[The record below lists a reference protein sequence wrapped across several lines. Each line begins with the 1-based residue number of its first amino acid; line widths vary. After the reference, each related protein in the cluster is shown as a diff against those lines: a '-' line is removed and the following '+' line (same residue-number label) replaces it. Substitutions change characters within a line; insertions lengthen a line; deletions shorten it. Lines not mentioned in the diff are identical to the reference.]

1 VEIFGEIKNIS
12 HMIVCSIVSRPMKN
26 QVAAKISLKAYII
39 GDSLPILIV
48 LGLAFIVHPAVGL
61 LLLIFPLRYWMIF
74 SSVSLT
80 LDDAAAQI
88 KLGLLSRTVSTISLR
103 KIESTG
109 LRQSISGRIFG
120 FGQVEFKGTGGTSD
134 FSPMI
139 ENPESFK
146 LEIERRMEVANNP
159 PTQPKEQAKPLAEKP
174 EPPIKRGERFDFATQ
189 KWISETT
196 K

>member
-1 VEIFGEIKNIS
+1 
-12 HMIVCSIVSRPMKN
+12 
-26 QVAAKISLKAYII
+26 L
-39 GDSLPILIV
+39 GDSFVILII
-48 LGLAFIVHPAVGL
+48 LALTFIAHPAVGF
-61 LLLIFPLRYWMIF
+61 LLLIFPVRYWMLF

-109 LRQSISGRIFG
+109 LRQSILGRIFG

-134 FSPMI
+134 LSPMI

-146 LEIERRMEVANNP
+146 LEIERRMEVVNNP
-159 PTQPKEQAKPLAEKP
+159 PGKLIEHAKPLDEKP
-174 EPPIKRGERFDFATQ
+174 EPPTKRGERFDFVTQ
-189 KWISETT
+189 K
-196 K
+196 

>member
-1 VEIFGEIKNIS
+1 
-12 HMIVCSIVSRPMKN
+12 MKN
-26 QVAAKISLKAYII
+26 QVVAKISLTAYVL
-39 GDSLPILIV
+39 GDSFAILLV
-48 LGLAFIVHPAVGL
+48 LGLAFIVHPAVV
-61 LLLIFPLRYWMIF
+61 LLLIFPLRYWMLF
-74 SSVSLT
+74 SSASLT
-80 LDDAAAQI
+80 LDDTAVQI

-139 ENPESFK
+139 QNPESFK
-146 LEIERRMEVANNP
+146 LEIERRIEVVNNP
-159 PTQPKEQAKPLAEKP
+159 PIQVKEKP
-174 EPPIKRGERFDFATQ
+174 NPPIEKTKPPMKSGERFDFATQ
-189 KWISETT
+189 KWISNST